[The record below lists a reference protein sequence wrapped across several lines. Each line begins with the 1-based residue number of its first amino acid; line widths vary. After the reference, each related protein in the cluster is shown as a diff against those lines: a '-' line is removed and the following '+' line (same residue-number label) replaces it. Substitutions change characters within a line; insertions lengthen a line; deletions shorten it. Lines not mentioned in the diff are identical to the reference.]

1 MADGN
6 LSCVW
11 FKRVENKCKWNR
23 EQEIRSKRE
32 RDRKW
37 VDSKNFL
44 WIYYVNEPVA
54 WIVYVPTVLVFFANT
69 TLTWS
74 NLKKMY
80 FSIEHMSQFR
90 MQNTFNLFKLD
101 NFFHL
106 FIKNI
111 LIIIKNHIQI
121 IIQNK
126 NETKVESNRCGAFCM
141 EPNTLNRSIPIYFQ
155 SYPLI
160 SRFLVHFTLEFF
172 SFFLYLSKFF

>member
-1 MADGN
+1 
-6 LSCVW
+6 
-11 FKRVENKCKWNR
+11 
-23 EQEIRSKRE
+23 
-32 RDRKW
+32 
-37 VDSKNFL
+37 
-44 WIYYVNEPVA
+44 
-54 WIVYVPTVLVFFANT
+54 
-69 TLTWS
+69 
-74 NLKKMY
+74 MY

-160 SRFLVHFTLEFF
+160 SRFLVHFMLEFSVFF
-172 SFFLYLSKFF
+172 SIFPNFFSNAISLFFAWFCYFISIFWVFFFRFFFSKW